1 MKYKVKIENGGMGFE
16 VDEKNL
22 LKRFSKAQ
30 KVLDSEVLRRCD
42 PYVPMDTGMLKKSGI
57 LGTVIGSG
65 KIVYTAPYAR
75 RQYYTNKGMGRQGT
89 RKRSSRNHKGLR
101 GAYWFERMKADQK
114 DDILRKVVDVLGKSD

>member
-65 KIVYTAPYAR
+65 KIVYTAPMLADNII
-75 RQYYTNKGMGRQGT
+75 QT
-89 RKRSSRNHKGLR
+89 R
-101 GAYWFERMKADQK
+101 AWA
-114 DDILRKVVDVLGKSD
+114 GKEHGKEVPAIIRV